1 MSRYGQ
7 LEARIDTHE
16 KVCAERYDAINK
28 GLSELKMQLANGQTQ
43 NHDRF
48 NSLSSRMWT
57 LLSASLGMTIAA
69 LAVLAFFLL
78 TTRPHA

>member
-1 MSRYGQ
+1 MKTSKV
-7 LEARIDTHE
+7 EARLDTHE
-16 KVCAERYDAINK
+16 KVCAERYDVITKNLA
-28 GLSELKMQLANGQTQ
+28 ELKMQLAHGQTQ

-69 LAVLAFFLL
+69 LAALAFFLL
-78 TTRPHA
+78 TTRLPHP